1 MRPLCPHSGLSALTV
16 VCAKR
21 TARAISLVAQFD
33 AAFSLLLIPVA
44 GVVLMI
50 VFCSKPSDSDNARG
64 PASWHKRAREGSRK
78 FYKPSLPERL
88 SREAWFLY
96 RFSDKGRHTQLEW
109 RSRRITSSGSVAI
122 RWQISSESA
131 AGVRLQRPH
140 SQGRGSPA
148 SAWRHTGRPPDWMP
162 SRVRVS
168 TRRSTCSHVSS
179 FAWPMIWPVYMETV
193 A

>member
-131 AGVRLQRPH
+131 AGEI
-140 SQGRGSPA
+140 GRA
-148 SAWRHTGRPPDWMP
+148 
-162 SRVRVS
+162 
-168 TRRSTCSHVSS
+168 HV
-179 FAWPMIWPVYMETV
+179 
-193 A
+193 

>member
-96 RFSDKGRHTQLEW
+96 RFSGKGRHTQLEW

-148 SAWRHTGRPPDWMP
+148 SAWRHTGRPPERMR
-162 SRVRVS
+162 SRVRL
-168 TRRSTCSHVSS
+168 
-179 FAWPMIWPVYMETV
+179 
-193 A
+193 

>member
-78 FYKPSLPERL
+78 FYKPSLLERFEL
-88 SREAWFLY
+88 L
-96 RFSDKGRHTQLEW
+96 
-109 RSRRITSSGSVAI
+109 
-122 RWQISSESA
+122 
-131 AGVRLQRPH
+131 
-140 SQGRGSPA
+140 
-148 SAWRHTGRPPDWMP
+148 
-162 SRVRVS
+162 
-168 TRRSTCSHVSS
+168 
-179 FAWPMIWPVYMETV
+179 PVK
-193 A
+193 